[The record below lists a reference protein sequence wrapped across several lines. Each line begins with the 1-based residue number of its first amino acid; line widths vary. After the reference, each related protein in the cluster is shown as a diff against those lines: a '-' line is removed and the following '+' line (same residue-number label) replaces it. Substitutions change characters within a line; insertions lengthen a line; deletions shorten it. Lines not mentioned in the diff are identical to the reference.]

1 MANRFP
7 LIVDSSSLQIKELP
21 ANDNIDLANSGIV
34 NVTSIGASSISVTG
48 VVTATSFVG
57 DGSGLTGV
65 GGTANIVTNGIL
77 VNGIATATSAIVG
90 TAVTINS
97 SGLDV
102 TGVVTATSAIVGTAV
117 TINSSGL
124 DVTGVVTA
132 TSFSGSGSGL
142 TGISTNFVSAVGI
155 QSGGVVIGAGITQ
168 LNFIGAGNTFAVNG
182 TTVDI
187 SISGSSGGG
196 AGGDGTQFN
205 TGITT
210 TVVSPV
216 VGIGSTVLSF
226 PSTAGKRYLVYSIF
240 ASNVAS
246 GNTESNVIGAFDFS
260 SGFGGGQRSYFA
272 YNIPI
277 PTGTSIELLEK
288 PQILNPSDSIV
299 MRSTDYN
306 RSGADNIIEAF
317 ITYEEKDSEDYF
329 GVGVSTVGLGVT
341 TPVGIFT
348 SSTNPSVV
356 ESIRVVNRTDVG
368 GYPISVNITSGVTT
382 TRLVDNL
389 IVAKYSSIEL
399 LDQPKRLNT
408 NDIIKVEVD
417 QASTL
422 EVQVSGKQIT

>member
-102 TGVVTATSAIVGTAV
+102 TGVVTATS
-117 TINSSGL
+117 
-124 DVTGVVTA
+124 
-132 TSFSGSGSGL
+132 FSGSGSGL

-187 SISGSSGGG
+187 SISGSSGGGG

-288 PQILNPSDSIV
+288 PQILNPSDSII

-306 RSGADNIIEAF
+306 RSGADNIIETF

-348 SSTNPSVV
+348 SSTNPSIV

>member
-1 MANRFP
+1 MSQLN
-7 LIVDSSSLQIKELP
+7 VDS
-21 ANDNIDLANSGIV
+21 IV
-34 NVTSIGASSISVTG
+34 NRSGSGAPAFPNGVNVTG
-48 VVTATSFVG
+48 VVTATSFSG

-77 VNGIATATSAIVG
+77 VNGIA
-90 TAVTINS
+90 
-97 SGLDV
+97 
-102 TGVVTATSAIVGTAV
+102 TATSAIVGTAV

-196 AGGDGTQFN
+196 GGGAA
-205 TGITT
+205 
-210 TVVSPV
+210 
-216 VGIGSTVLSF
+216 TVLSF

-246 GNTESNVIGAFDFS
+246 GNTETNVIGAFDFS

-288 PQILNPSDSIV
+288 PQILNPSDSII

-306 RSGADNIIEAF
+306 RNGADNIIETF

-329 GVGVSTVGLGVT
+329 GVGISTVGLGVT

-348 SSTNPSVV
+348 SSTNPSIV

-368 GYPISVNITSGVTT
+368 GYPISVNITSGLTT
-382 TRLVDNL
+382 TRIVDNL

-399 LDQPKRLNT
+399 LEQPKRLNT
-408 NDIIKVEVD
+408 NDIIKLEVD
-417 QASTL
+417 QANTL

>member
-65 GGTANIVTNGIL
+65 GDTTNIVTNGIL
-77 VNGIATATSAIVG
+77 VNGIA
-90 TAVTINS
+90 
-97 SGLDV
+97 
-102 TGVVTATSAIVGTAV
+102 
-117 TINSSGL
+117 
-124 DVTGVVTA
+124 TA

-288 PQILNPSDSIV
+288 PQILNPSDSIT

>member
-288 PQILNPSDSIV
+288 PQILNPSDSIT

>member
-1 MANRFP
+1 MSQLN
-7 LIVDSSSLQIKELP
+7 VDS
-21 ANDNIDLANSGIV
+21 IV
-34 NVTSIGASSISVTG
+34 NRSGSGAPAFPNGVNVTG
-48 VVTATSFVG
+48 VVTATSFSG

-77 VNGIATATSAIVG
+77 VNGIA
-90 TAVTINS
+90 
-97 SGLDV
+97 
-102 TGVVTATSAIVGTAV
+102 TATSAIVGTAV

-196 AGGDGTQFN
+196 GGGAAAGGDGTQFN

-246 GNTESNVIGAFDFS
+246 GNTETNVIGAFDFS

-288 PQILNPSDSIV
+288 PQILNPSDSII

-306 RSGADNIIEAF
+306 RNGADNIIETF

-329 GVGVSTVGLGVT
+329 GVGISTVGLGVT

-348 SSTNPSVV
+348 SSTNPSIV

-368 GYPISVNITSGVTT
+368 GYPISVNITSGLTT
-382 TRLVDNL
+382 TRIVDNL

-399 LDQPKRLNT
+399 LEQPKRLNT
-408 NDIIKVEVD
+408 NDIIKLEVD
-417 QASTL
+417 QANTL

>member
-1 MANRFP
+1 MSQLN
-7 LIVDSSSLQIKELP
+7 VDS
-21 ANDNIDLANSGIV
+21 IV
-34 NVTSIGASSISVTG
+34 NRSGSGAPAFPNGVNVTG

-77 VNGIATATSAIVG
+77 VNGIATATSFVKSGG
-90 TAVTINS
+90 TS
-97 SGLDV
+97 SEFLKADGSVDSNTYLTTEAQSLDGVLGL
-102 TGVVTATSAIVGTAV
+102 GNTSSLGMSV
-117 TINSSGL
+117 
-124 DVTGVVTA
+124 GVVTA

-196 AGGDGTQFN
+196 GGGAAGGDGTQFN

-216 VGIGSTVLSF
+216 VGIGSTVLTF

-288 PQILNPSDSIV
+288 PQILNPSDSII

-306 RSGADNIIEAF
+306 RNGADNIIETF

-329 GVGVSTVGLGVT
+329 GVGISTVGLGVT

-348 SSTNPSVV
+348 SSTNPSIV

-368 GYPISVNITSGVTT
+368 GYPISVNITSGLTT
-382 TRLVDNL
+382 TRIVDNL

-399 LDQPKRLNT
+399 LEQPKRLNT
-408 NDIIKVEVD
+408 NDIIKLEVD
-417 QASTL
+417 QANTL